1 MLPERGEVAERLKAA
16 VLKTVDRRRSGG
28 SNPPLSATR
37 ITQQTEIEQF
47 YLISRGCR
55 TPRNAPVR
63 SGPVGLSRGTLTSMD
78 GDSLTLIVAI
88 AALMVGL
95 WRLIARD
102 INAVR
107 ADLRDIRTEAAADR
121 RALQVAMDSFRS
133 EMLRL
138 AERQARVEGRLDG
151 RGSAAD

>member
-1 MLPERGEVAERLKAA
+1 MRAGFG
-16 VLKTVDRRRSGG
+16 RRV
-28 SNPPLSATR
+28 
-37 ITQQTEIEQF
+37 E
-47 YLISRGCR
+47 
-55 TPRNAPVR
+55 
-63 SGPVGLSRGTLTSMD
+63 GTLAGMD

-102 INAVR
+102 INTVR

-121 RALQVAMDSFRS
+121 CALQVAMDAFRS

-151 RGSAAD
+151 RGLAAD

>member
-1 MLPERGEVAERLKAA
+1 MRAGFG
-16 VLKTVDRRRSGG
+16 RRV
-28 SNPPLSATR
+28 
-37 ITQQTEIEQF
+37 E
-47 YLISRGCR
+47 
-55 TPRNAPVR
+55 
-63 SGPVGLSRGTLTSMD
+63 GTLAGMD

-121 RALQVAMDSFRS
+121 RALQVAMDAFRS

-151 RGSAAD
+151 RGLAAD